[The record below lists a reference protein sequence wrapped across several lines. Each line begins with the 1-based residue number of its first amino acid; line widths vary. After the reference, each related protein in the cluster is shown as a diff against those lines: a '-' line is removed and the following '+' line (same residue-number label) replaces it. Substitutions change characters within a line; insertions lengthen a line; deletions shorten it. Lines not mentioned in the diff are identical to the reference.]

1 MQERKWNKTQW
12 KLGYR
17 TCLNFTNLN
26 PLKYLKKC
34 VFCAAAGRGMGWAGG
49 TQEQAVLPV
58 CQGGGGEGRRR
69 REEEGISA
77 HPQGSALKRQ
87 RPGDSHTASDSVAIQ
102 GEPCLEYN
110 NFYIHK
116 GTKLS
121 GFHSHYP
128 DSLKMLLHLVSW
140 TEFPVAGSWC
150 LLQHASDKVQ
160 LIGCLCRLTAL
171 DMTDQFLQFLLEV

>member
-1 MQERKWNKTQW
+1 MKQDPVKIRLQNMPEFHQLKSPEIFEKVCILCFCWERHG
-12 KLGYR
+12 LGWGYPGAGCAS
-17 TCLNFTNLN
+17 CL
-26 PLKYLKKC
+26 P
-34 VFCAAAGRGMGWAGG
+34 RRRRR
-49 TQEQAVLPV
+49 
-58 CQGGGGEGRRR
+58 RRR

-87 RPGDSHTASDSVAIQ
+87 HPGDSHTASDSVAIH

-121 GFHSHYP
+121 GFRSHYP

-171 DMTDQFLQFLLEV
+171 HMTDQFLQFLLEV